1 MTAVTSVLSVILAG
15 LVFLAVPPSL
25 AASPATISLGAASSF
40 GVLAKGYVTSGTNS
54 TINGDIGSGAAI
66 TTGADNTI
74 RGSVYSSMA
83 TTTGARNILSS
94 DIFAGAAIDL
104 GPDSSVGGSVY
115 AVAAITLG
123 ADSTVADSQNP
134 NQTSINSRYP
144 AALTALEAAI
154 LEGASR
160 TSSQIPTAL
169 GGSTLIPGVYS
180 AVPDGFLMLTGTLTL
195 DAQNDP
201 NAVFVIR
208 SDGYLTAAA
217 SSSVALINGA
227 SPENVFFVVGGYLT
241 LGASASFAGNILAT
255 GDVNIGAN
263 ASVKGRIFSKAGF
276 VKFGD
281 NNPMTTYGVVGIG
294 TTLLQAPLAPLL
306 QTPNRTADGF
316 VLSIGN
322 YDAGYSWSGT
332 VTNSGSV
339 LIGGTGVVTV
349 TGLAPN
355 TSATVTIITQRSG
368 YTQGSA
374 TRVAAS
380 LKQALIPIL
389 TAPVSDNTGF
399 SFSIDNYD
407 GDYSWAATSTNG
419 GSAAIS
425 GTGEVTVTGLSAS
438 QSSTVLIKSTRAEFA
453 PGTKSITGG
462 SLREALTP
470 NLTVPTRSAT
480 GFTFQI
486 TNYDSSFTWS
496 GTATNDGLVA
506 ISDAGVATVTGLAA
520 DNSATVTITATKS
533 GFAKGS
539 STVVSSSLGEALMP
553 VLTTPTATATGFIF
567 KILNYGPSCSWSG
580 ASTNQGIVAIDTSGK
595 VSVTGLAADTS
606 ATVTI
611 TSNQQGC
618 DAGST
623 AVTATSL
630 KLALSPLFSS
640 PTSANG
646 GFTFKITNYDPSFAW
661 SGIAVNGGLVAI
673 SGTGLVNLTGLAG
686 NTFATVA
693 ITSTKTGFASGTQ
706 SLGGTSLTPSS
717 TPNPSIPA
725 LTPISTPNPSIP
737 AGSTTP
743 ESSGALSATL
753 LATSQGTGLIPRIEV
768 VPGESTDTRPVE
780 SANPPGYEET
790 EYYVIEGVL
799 TDFAGRPV
807 AGGTLTIAGEGVL
820 FNTGSLAESTKQ
832 NYTIGSISVTASAK
846 GEYSIQARSNIAGE
860 HIITVDCGEAIQP
873 KVISFQQALGS
884 SGSRL
889 EIEAPKSTMEA
900 RFEVT
905 VSLRD
910 VFSNP
915 VRVSDTGKFFLK
927 YEGLGT
933 ASDTPE
939 TKDVDGL
946 AFLTVNLDSQRV
958 GVGTVTASYDG
969 DGDPATLGDNLVIT
983 QEIYIG
989 QPAPPRQKIT
999 VGTLKGY
1006 VLIYALGH
1014 QGDRLSAKVGNDW
1027 VIVPAIPKSP
1037 NFLFRY
1043 VEPVGKG
1050 VDLAARV
1057 YINRILVDTVY
1068 PTTK

>member
-1 MTAVTSVLSVILAG
+1 MHSRTYFTLRSFTAGASVLALTLAG
-15 LVFLAVPPSL
+15 LVFIAAPPSFGV
-25 AASPATISLGAASSF
+25 SPATINLGTASSF
-40 GVLAKGYVTSGTNS
+40 GVLAKGYVTTGTNS

-104 GPDSSVGGSVY
+104 GADSSVGGSVY

-123 ADSTVADSQNP
+123 AGSNVAGSQNP

-154 LEGASR
+154 LDGASR
-160 TSSQIPTAL
+160 TSSQIPTVL
-169 GGSTLIPGVYS
+169 GGTTLIPGVYS
-180 AVPDGFLMLTGTLTL
+180 AVPGGFLTLTGTLTL

-201 NAVFVIR
+201 NAVFIIR
-208 SDGYLTAAA
+208 SDGYFTAAA
-217 SSSVALINGA
+217 SSSVSLINGA
-227 SPENVFFVVGGYLT
+227 NPENVFFVVGGYLT
-241 LGASASFAGNILAT
+241 LGAAASFAGNILAT
-255 GDVNIGAN
+255 GDVTFGVN
-263 ASVKGRIFSKAGF
+263 ASVQGRIFSKAGF
-276 VKFGD
+276 VRFGD

-294 TTLLQAPLAPLL
+294 TTLLQAPLVPVL
-306 QTPNRTADGF
+306 QTPTRTADGF
-316 VLSIGN
+316 VFSIGN

-349 TGLAPN
+349 TGLAPS

-389 TAPVSDNTGF
+389 TAPISDNTGF
-399 SFSIDNYD
+399 SFSIDNFD
-407 GDYSWAATSTNG
+407 GDYSWAATATNG

-506 ISDAGVATVTGLAA
+506 INNLGVATVTGLAA
-520 DNSATVTITATKS
+520 DNSATVRITASKS
-533 GFAKGS
+533 GFANGS
-539 STVVSSSLGEALMP
+539 STVVASSLGEALIP
-553 VLTTPTATATGFIF
+553 VLTVPTATATGFIF
-567 KILNYGPSCSWSG
+567 IILNYGPSCSWSG
-580 ASTNQGIVAIDTSGK
+580 ASTNQGIVVIDTSGN
-595 VSVTGLAADTS
+595 VSVTGLDPDTS
-606 ATVTI
+606 AQVTI
-611 TSNQQGC
+611 TARQQGC
-618 DAGST
+618 AAGST

-646 GFTFKITNYDPSFAW
+646 GFTFQITNYDPSFAW
-661 SGIAVNGGLVAI
+661 SGIAVNAGLVAI
-673 SGTGLVNLTGLAG
+673 SGTGLVTLTGLAG
-686 NTFATVA
+686 NTFATAA
-693 ITSTKTGFASGTQ
+693 ITATKAGFAPGTQ

-717 TPNPSIPA
+717 APNPSI
-725 LTPISTPNPSIP
+725 TP
-737 AGSTTP
+737 GSTAP
-743 ESSGALSATL
+743 ESSGAFNTTL
-753 LATSQGTGLIPRIEV
+753 MATSQGAGLIPRIEL
-768 VPGESTDTRPVE
+768 VPGESTDTRLVE
-780 SANPPGYEET
+780 SADPPGYEKT
-790 EYYVIEGVL
+790 EYFTIAGVL

-807 AGGTLTIAGEGVL
+807 AGVTLLIAGEGVL

-832 NYTIGSISVTASAK
+832 NYTIGSISVTTSAK

-860 HIITVDCGEAIQP
+860 HIITVVGGEAIQP
-873 KVISFQQALGS
+873 KVITFQQASGS

-889 EIEAPKSTMEA
+889 EIEAPKTTMES

-915 VRVSDTGKFFLK
+915 VRVTDTGKFSLK
-927 YEGLGT
+927 YEGLGS
-933 ASDTPE
+933 ASGTFDT
-939 TKDVDGL
+939 TDVDGL
-946 AFLTVNLDSQRV
+946 AFLTVNLDSQRI

-969 DGDPATLGDNLVIT
+969 DGDPATLGDNLVVT
-983 QEIYIG
+983 KQIYIG
-989 QPAPPRQKIT
+989 QPAPSRQKIT

-1006 VLIYALGH
+1006 VVIYALGH
-1014 QGDRLSAKVGNDW
+1014 QGDRLSAKVGKDW

-1037 NFLFRY
+1037 NFLFRFA
-1043 VEPVGKG
+1043 EPVGAG
-1050 VDLAARV
+1050 VDCEVRV
-1057 YINRILVDTVY
+1057 YINRVIVDTVY
-1068 PTTK
+1068 LTTK

>member
-1 MTAVTSVLSVILAG
+1 LHNRTNFNFRTVTAVTSVLSLILAG

-94 DIFAGAAIDL
+94 DIFAGAAITL
-104 GPDSSVGGSVY
+104 GADSSVGGSVY

-123 ADSTVADSQNP
+123 AGYTLAGSQNP

-154 LEGASR
+154 LDGASR

-180 AVPDGFLMLTGTLTL
+180 AVPGGFLTLTGTLTL

-201 NAVFVIR
+201 NAVFIIR
-208 SDGYLTAAA
+208 SDSYLTAAA

-276 VKFGD
+276 VKFGN

-332 VTNSGSV
+332 VTNGGSV

-399 SFSIDNYD
+399 IFSIDNYD

-425 GTGEVTVTGLSAS
+425 GTGEVTVTGLSANK
-438 QSSTVLIKSTRAEFA
+438 SSTVLIKSTRAEFA

-520 DNSATVTITATKS
+520 DNSATVTITASKS
-533 GFAKGS
+533 GFANGS
-539 STVVSSSLGEALMP
+539 TTVVASSLGEALIP
-553 VLTTPTATATGFIF
+553 VLTVPTASATGFIF
-567 KILNYGPSCSWSG
+567 KILNYGPNCSWSG
-580 ASTNQGIVAIDTSGK
+580 ASTNQGIVVIDTSGN
-595 VSVTGLAADTS
+595 VSVTGLDPDTS

-611 TSNQQGC
+611 TAIQQGC
-618 DAGST
+618 AAGST

-630 KLALSPLFSS
+630 KMALNPLFSS

-646 GFTFKITNYDPSFAW
+646 GFTFQITNYDLSFAW
-661 SGIAVNGGLVAI
+661 SGIAVNAGLVAI
-673 SGTGLVNLTGLAG
+673 SGTGLVTLTGLAG
-686 NTFATVA
+686 NTFATAA
-693 ITSTKTGFASGTQ
+693 ITATKTGFAPGTQ
-706 SLGGTSLTPSS
+706 SLGGKSLTPSS
-717 TPNPSIPA
+717 APSPSIP
-725 LTPISTPNPSIP
+725 S
-737 AGSTTP
+737 GSTTP
-743 ESSGALSATL
+743 ESSGASNITL
-753 LATSQGTGLIPRIEV
+753 MATSQGAGLIPRIEV
-768 VPGESTDTRPVE
+768 VPGESTDTRLVE

-790 EYYVIEGVL
+790 EYFMIEGVV
-799 TDFAGRPV
+799 TDFAGQPV
-807 AGGTLTIAGEGVL
+807 AGGTSTIAGEGVL

-832 NYTIGSISVTASAK
+832 NYTIGSISVTTSAK

-860 HIITVDCGEAIQP
+860 HIITVDYGEAIQP
-873 KVISFQQALGS
+873 KVITFQQALGS

-905 VSLRD
+905 VSLQD

-933 ASDTPE
+933 ASETSDT
-939 TKDVDGL
+939 TDIDGL
-946 AFLTVNLDSQRV
+946 ASFTVNLDGQRI
-958 GVGTVTASYDG
+958 GIGTVTASYDG
-969 DGDPATLGDNLVIT
+969 DGDPATLVDNLVVT
-983 QEIYIG
+983 QKIYLG

-1006 VLIYALGH
+1006 VVIYSLGH

-1037 NFLFRY
+1037 NFLFRFAK
-1043 VEPVGKG
+1043 PVGAG
-1050 VDLAARV
+1050 VDVAVRV
-1057 YINRILVDTVY
+1057 YINRVLVGITY
-1068 PTTK
+1068 LTTK

>member
-1 MTAVTSVLSVILAG
+1 MHSRTYFTLRSFTAGASVLALTLAG
-15 LVFLAVPPSL
+15 LVFIAAPPSFGV
-25 AASPATISLGAASSF
+25 SPATINLGTASSF
-40 GVLAKGYVTSGTNS
+40 GVLAKGYVTTGTNS

-104 GPDSSVGGSVY
+104 GADSSVGGSVY

-123 ADSTVADSQNP
+123 AGSNVAGSQNP

-154 LEGASR
+154 LDGASR
-160 TSSQIPTAL
+160 TSSQIPTVL
-169 GGSTLIPGVYS
+169 GGTTLIPGVYS
-180 AVPDGFLMLTGTLTL
+180 AVPGGFLTLTGTLTL

-201 NAVFVIR
+201 NAVFIIR
-208 SDGYLTAAA
+208 SDGYFTAAA
-217 SSSVALINGA
+217 SSSVSLINGA
-227 SPENVFFVVGGYLT
+227 NPENVFFVVGGYLT
-241 LGASASFAGNILAT
+241 LGAAASFAGNILAT
-255 GDVNIGAN
+255 GDVTFGVN
-263 ASVKGRIFSKAGF
+263 ASVQGRIFSKAGF
-276 VKFGD
+276 VRFGD

-294 TTLLQAPLAPLL
+294 TTLLQAPLVPVL
-306 QTPNRTADGF
+306 QTPTRTADGF
-316 VLSIGN
+316 VFSIGN

-349 TGLAPN
+349 TGLAPS

-407 GDYSWAATSTNG
+407 GDYSWAATATNG

-506 ISDAGVATVTGLAA
+506 INNLGVATVTGLAA
-520 DNSATVTITATKS
+520 DNSATVRITASKS
-533 GFAKGS
+533 GFANGS
-539 STVVSSSLGEALMP
+539 STVVASSLGEALIP
-553 VLTTPTATATGFIF
+553 VLTVPTATATGFIF
-567 KILNYGPSCSWSG
+567 IILNYGPSCSWSG
-580 ASTNQGIVAIDTSGK
+580 ASTNQGIVVIDTSGN
-595 VSVTGLAADTS
+595 VSVTGLDPDTS
-606 ATVTI
+606 AQVTI
-611 TSNQQGC
+611 TARQQGC
-618 DAGST
+618 AAGST

-646 GFTFKITNYDPSFAW
+646 GFTFQITNYDPSFAW
-661 SGIAVNGGLVAI
+661 SGIAVNAGLVAI
-673 SGTGLVNLTGLAG
+673 SGTGLVTLTGLAG
-686 NTFATVA
+686 NTFATAA
-693 ITSTKTGFASGTQ
+693 ITATKAGFAPGTQ

-717 TPNPSIPA
+717 APNPSI
-725 LTPISTPNPSIP
+725 TP
-737 AGSTTP
+737 GSTAP
-743 ESSGALSATL
+743 ESSGAFNTTL
-753 LATSQGTGLIPRIEV
+753 MATSQGAGLIPRIEL
-768 VPGESTDTRPVE
+768 VPGESTDTRLVE
-780 SANPPGYEET
+780 SADPPGYEKT
-790 EYYVIEGVL
+790 EYFTIAGVL

-807 AGGTLTIAGEGVL
+807 AGVTLLIAGEGVL

-832 NYTIGSISVTASAK
+832 NYTIGSISVTTSAK

-860 HIITVDCGEAIQP
+860 HIITVVGGEAIQP
-873 KVISFQQALGS
+873 KVITFQQASGS

-889 EIEAPKSTMEA
+889 EIEAPKTTMES

-915 VRVSDTGKFFLK
+915 VRVTDTGKFSLK
-927 YEGLGT
+927 YEGLGS
-933 ASDTPE
+933 ASGTFDT
-939 TKDVDGL
+939 TDVDGL
-946 AFLTVNLDSQRV
+946 AFLTVNLDSQRI

-969 DGDPATLGDNLVIT
+969 DGDPATLGDNLVVT
-983 QEIYIG
+983 KQIYIG
-989 QPAPPRQKIT
+989 QPAPSRQKIT

-1006 VLIYALGH
+1006 VVIYALGH
-1014 QGDRLSAKVGNDW
+1014 QGDRLSAKVGKDW

-1037 NFLFRY
+1037 NFLFRFA
-1043 VEPVGKG
+1043 EPVGAG
-1050 VDLAARV
+1050 VDCEVRV
-1057 YINRILVDTVY
+1057 YINRVIVDTVY
-1068 PTTK
+1068 LTTK

>member
-1 MTAVTSVLSVILAG
+1 MTAVASVLALILAG

-25 AASPATISLGAASSF
+25 AASPATISLGTASSF
-40 GVLAKGYVTSGTNS
+40 GVLAKGYVATGTNS

-83 TTTGARNILSS
+83 TTTGARNTLSS
-94 DIFAGAAIDL
+94 DIFAGASIGL
-104 GPDSSVGGSVY
+104 GTDSSVGGSVY

-123 ADSTVADSQNP
+123 AGSSVAGSQNP

-154 LEGASR
+154 VDGASR
-160 TSSQIPTAL
+160 TSSQIPTEL
-169 GGSTLIPGVYS
+169 GSTTLIPGVYS
-180 AVPDGFLMLTGTLTL
+180 AVPDGFLTLTGTLTL

-201 NAVFVIR
+201 NAVFIIR
-208 SDGYLTAAA
+208 SDGYLTTAA

-255 GDVNIGAN
+255 GNVTFGVN
-263 ASVKGRIFSKAGF
+263 ASVQGRIFSKAGF
-276 VKFGD
+276 VQFGD
-281 NNPMTTYGVVGIG
+281 NNPVATYGVAGIG
-294 TTLLQAPLAPLL
+294 TTLLQPPLVPSL
-306 QTPNRTADGF
+306 QTPSRNADGF
-316 VLSIGN
+316 VFSIGN
-322 YDAGYSWSGT
+322 YDADYSWSGT
-332 VTNSGSV
+332 VTNGGSV

-349 TGLAPN
+349 IGLAPN

-380 LKQALIPIL
+380 LQQALIPIL
-389 TAPVSDNTGF
+389 TAPISGPTGF
-399 SFSIDNYD
+399 IFSIDNYD
-407 GDYSWAATSTNG
+407 GKHSWAATTTNG

-425 GTGEVTVTGLSAS
+425 GTGEVTVTGLSANK
-438 QSSTVLIKSTRAEFA
+438 SSTVLIKSTRTGSA
-453 PGTKSITGG
+453 PGTKSITGA
-462 SLREALTP
+462 SLRVALTP

-480 GFTFQI
+480 GFGFEI

-496 GTATNDGLVA
+496 GTATNNGLVA
-506 ISDAGVATVTGLAA
+506 ISGAGVATVTGLAA
-520 DNSATVTITATKS
+520 DNSATVTITASKS

-539 STVVSSSLGEALMP
+539 STVVASSLGETLMP
-553 VLTTPTATATGFIF
+553 VLTVPTATATGFIF
-567 KILNYGPSCSWSG
+567 RILNYGPSCSWSG
-580 ASTNQGIVAIDTSGK
+580 ASTNQGIVAIDTSGN

-611 TSNQQGC
+611 TSSQQGC
-618 DAGST
+618 DAAST

-630 KLALSPLFSS
+630 KQALSPLFSS

-646 GFTFKITNYDPSFAW
+646 GFTFKITNYDPSFGW
-661 SGIAVNGGLVAI
+661 SGIAVSGGLVAI

-725 LTPISTPNPSIP
+725 
-737 AGSTTP
+737 GSTTP
-743 ESSGALSATL
+743 ESSGAVNATL
-753 LATSQGTGLIPRIEV
+753 MATSQGAGLIPRIEV

-780 SANPPGYEET
+780 SANPPGYEKT
-790 EYYVIEGVL
+790 EYFMIEGVL

-807 AGGTLTIAGEGVL
+807 AGGTLIIAGEGVL

-832 NYTIGSISVTASAK
+832 NYTIGSTSVTASAT

-860 HIITVDCGEAIQP
+860 HIITVVSGEAIQP
-873 KVISFQQALGS
+873 KVITFQQALSS

-933 ASDTPE
+933 ASE
-939 TKDVDGL
+939 TFDATDIDGL
-946 AFLTVNLDSQRV
+946 ASFTVNLDSQRI

-969 DGDPATLGDNLVIT
+969 DGDPATLGDNLVAT
-983 QEIYIG
+983 KKIYIG
-989 QPAPPRQKIT
+989 QPAPSRQKIT

-1006 VLIYALGH
+1006 VVIYALGH
-1014 QGDRLSAKVGNDW
+1014 QGDRLSANVGKDW

-1037 NFLFRY
+1037 NFLFRFA
-1043 VEPVGKG
+1043 EPVGEG
-1050 VDLAARV
+1050 VDLAVRV
-1057 YINRILVDTVY
+1057 YINRVLVDTAY
-1068 PTTK
+1068 LTTR